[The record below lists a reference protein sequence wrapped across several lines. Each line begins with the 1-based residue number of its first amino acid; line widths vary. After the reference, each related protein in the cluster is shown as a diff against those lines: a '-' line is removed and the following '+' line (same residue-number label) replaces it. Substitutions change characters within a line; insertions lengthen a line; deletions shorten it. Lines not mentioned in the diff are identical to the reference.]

1 MLSLAYLVT
10 NTTYTHT
17 QPLIHPRNTLF
28 LTFHI
33 LFCFLFFMHRLDN
46 TSTTTGFKP
55 RLLNQRS
62 ASIMNPKKASNT
74 PMAINTLSALSRPS
88 LPSRQSSFSSSSRQ
102 SSFSLSSRQSS
113 FRPSQSHDVVES
125 SETKLPLS
133 ISMTP
138 VDNVD
143 INSALQSD
151 SQSNSQ
157 EDSRAKRASLTHLVF
172 DKSRLDIDPSSNE
185 ATPNATTRERE
196 EDGNPPMRDARVGL
210 SIQNGENPVPS
221 LSIPPLSLP
230 PPSSS
235 SSYLLPIDEKT
246 ESSSPGPSQIA
257 SQNFSLPSQME
268 TEEMSDSSDDDD
280 DKEDDSNHIGDG
292 ENLIHSASP
301 TDPMTEVIGEES
313 GSSSG
318 LELLPP
324 MPIEQRKLNPLN
336 QRRASGSQIHVSSSL
351 LNGGSVTKAGMKA
364 KAISEKTDISAINH
378 QSRPPS
384 RASSISNGVLPVNTI
399 PTSTS
404 IKSILAESRKE
415 QNVNTNNNT
424 NANID
429 KSSSLSIPTVRPST
443 TSTTQRPKPRAMSQ
457 PMILSPLAPITKD
470 KPIVGSTGVK
480 TTALSSIL
488 SSQSS
493 KTSKEMMIA
502 NGIGKEKE
510 SRSVGKDPRM
520 VNDSQSSTSVVNGRR
535 ASTSVVN
542 DTQSSTSVLNGRRAS
557 TSVVNDTQSSTSV
570 LNGRRASTSLV
581 DDIQPS
587 TNINTTSVL
596 ISHAPNA
603 IQEPSRSHVM
613 LKGLRS
619 GRSLAQVAFLS
630 FI

>member
-28 LTFHI
+28 LTFHK
-33 LFCFLFFMHRLDN
+33 LFCILVFMHRLDN

-74 PMAINTLSALSRPS
+74 PTAINTISALSRPS
-88 LPSRQSSFSSSSRQ
+88 LSSRQSSFSSSSRQ

-113 FRPSQSHDVVES
+113 FRPPQSHDVIES

-143 INSALQSD
+143 VNSALQSD
-151 SQSNSQ
+151 SQSNFQSNSQ
-157 EDSRAKRASLTHLVF
+157 VDGRAKRASLTHLVF

-185 ATPNATTRERE
+185 ATPNPTTRERE
-196 EDGNPPMRDARVGL
+196 EDGDPSMRDALVG
-210 SIQNGENPVPS
+210 SSKQNGENPLPS
-221 LSIPPLSLP
+221 LSVPPLSLP
-230 PPSSS
+230 QPSSS
-235 SSYLLPIDEKT
+235 SSYLLPIEEKT

-257 SQNFSLPSQME
+257 SQNFALPSQME
-268 TEEMSDSSDDDD
+268 TDEMSDSSDDDD
-280 DKEDDSNHIGDG
+280 DKEDDSNRVGDG

-324 MPIEQRKLNPLN
+324 MPIEQRKLNPVN

-351 LNGGSVTKAGMKA
+351 LNVGSVTKAGMKA

-384 RASSISNGVLPVNTI
+384 RASSISNGVLPVNSI

-480 TTALSSIL
+480 TTALSSIM

-493 KTSKEMMIA
+493 KTSKEMIIA

-510 SRSVGKDPRM
+510 SRSVGKDPRL
-520 VNDSQSSTSVVNGRR
+520 VNDSRPSTSVVNGRR
-535 ASTSVVN
+535 ASTSLVN
-542 DTQSSTSVLNGRRAS
+542 DSQPNAS
-557 TSVVNDTQSSTSV
+557 
-570 LNGRRASTSLV
+570 LPNGRRASTSLV

-587 TNINTTSVL
+587 TNTTTSVL
-596 ISHAPNA
+596 MPHAPNA